1 MSQVPDK
8 ASARR
13 RLAARRAAL
22 TSSEREIADGRVRE
36 RLLATGFLTGL
47 EAVFVYISIE
57 PETDTR
63 RLIDTLHAHGTLV
76 AVPRIID
83 RSRMIAVPFRA
94 WGALRAGPLGI
105 PAPVETE
112 PCESPIGLAIV
123 PGLGFSSRG
132 DRLGYGGGY
141 YDRWLALHPETRRI
155 AIAYDCQ
162 IDDTILSE
170 PHDVI
175 MDGVITEH
183 RTLHFHRPGE

>member
-1 MSQVPDK
+1 MSHIPDK
-8 ASARR
+8 ASARQ

-22 TSSEREIADGRVRE
+22 SSSERESADARVLE
-36 RLLATGFLTGL
+36 RLLAAEFLVGIG
-47 EAVFVYISIE
+47 AVFVYISIV

-63 RLIDTLHAHGTLV
+63 RLIDALHARGTLV
-76 AVPRIID
+76 AVPRILD
-83 RSRMIAVPFRA
+83 RTRMIAVPFRG

-141 YDRWLALHPETRRI
+141 YDRWLSLHPETRRL

-162 IDDTILSE
+162 IDEEILSE

-183 RTLHFHRPGE
+183 RTLRFHRPGG